1 MTQARL
7 THRTTVAFNRCF
19 FVFYLILF
27 ILTFIG
33 GMISVAVFGE
43 LGTEAGMPA
52 GIIILRFLAMLI
64 AFAGL
69 TAGFVLMCRLLM
81 SGRTAMLDSR
91 RLNTGIIFIG
101 VGIMLAI
108 QLVWAFNLQMTPITD
123 IKNLDRYAR
132 QIVADNSFTCVDSPL
147 NSYYIVRY
155 QNNVPILFLY
165 TFVYKICYMLTGGVS
180 HAPLIVLNTLS
191 INGAVLLTV
200 LTSRRLFGERK
211 ALFTLALC
219 ALFMPY
225 YTYTPY
231 FYTDSFSIP
240 FVAGTICTLV
250 IAAQSKGRAKK
261 MCFLLLSGAICFIG
275 FKLKASVIIL
285 LPALLIYLA
294 LSVGIK
300 RAAKVAA
307 VWLLSFCV
315 LLGAFNIGLNT
326 SGIISKESSDRY
338 QFPPEHWIMMGLK
351 DYGAF
356 NYPDSDFSK
365 SFNTKAERR
374 EGNIEEIQ
382 KRIAEKGVPGMAVHL
397 GQKAVWTYMDGTYYI
412 ANYLEHHENDSPLH
426 ELVLYDGSLRFPFF
440 VYSFGYQMFLMAMI
454 SLSALYAARRKS
466 VGATT
471 LLRIAIFGMVL
482 FFLIWE
488 TNARYPFNFT
498 PLYML
503 LATEG
508 AFGLCRKRSI
518 LLHNHAKKP

>member
-1 MTQARL
+1 MT
-7 THRTTVAFNRCF
+7 
-19 FVFYLILF
+19 
-27 ILTFIG
+27 
-33 GMISVAVFGE
+33 SVAVFGE

-52 GIIILRFLAMLI
+52 GIIILRFLAMI
-64 AFAGL
+64 FSFAAL
-69 TAGFVLMCRLLM
+69 TAGFVMLCRPLMGERL
-81 SGRTAMLDSR
+81 TKLDSR
-91 RLNTGIIFIG
+91 RLNTAIIFIG
-101 VGIMLAI
+101 AGVMLTV

-123 IKNLDRYAR
+123 IKNLGRYAR
-132 QIVADNSFTCVDSPL
+132 QIVADNSFACVDSPL

-155 QNNVPILFLY
+155 QNNVPILLLY
-165 TFVYKICYMLTGGVS
+165 TLVYKIRNMLTGGFS
-180 HAPLIVLNTLS
+180 HVPLIVLNTLS
-191 INGAVLLTV
+191 INGAVLMTV

-240 FVAGTICTLV
+240 FVAGTIYTLV
-250 IAAQSKGRAKK
+250 IAAQSKSRTKK
-261 MCFLLLSGAICFIG
+261 IVFLLLSGTVCFIG

-285 LPALLIYLA
+285 LPALLIYLV

-300 RAAKVAA
+300 RAAKAAA
-307 VWLLSFCV
+307 VWLLSFIV
-315 LLGAFNIGLNT
+315 LLGSFNFALNA

-338 QFPPEHWIMMGLK
+338 QFPAEHWIMMGLK

-365 SFNTKAERR
+365 SFKTKAERR

-382 KRIAEKGVPGMAVHL
+382 KRISEKGVPGMAVHL

-412 ANYLEHHENDSPLH
+412 ANYLEHHEKDSPLH

-454 SLSALYAARRKS
+454 SLSALYAARKKIA
-466 VGATT
+466 GATT
-471 LLRIAIFGMVL
+471 LLRIALFGMVL

-498 PLYML
+498 PIYML

-508 AFGLCRKRSI
+508 AFGLCEKRSI
-518 LLHNHAKKP
+518 LSHKRAKKP